1 MPLFL
6 IRVLEHI
13 TARANEA
20 IDDTSFIHI
29 SRAPN
34 SWLFYAIF
42 YSLFFFLFSS
52 HPPPLFFAL
61 FSYG

>member
-13 TARANEA
+13 RARANET
-20 IDDTSFIHI
+20 IDTSFIHI

-34 SWLFYAIF
+34 SWFF
-42 YSLFFFLFSS
+42 TLFFILFP
-52 HPPPLFFAL
+52 HPPIHPLVF
-61 FSYG
+61 

>member
-13 TARANEA
+13 RARANET
-20 IDDTSFIHI
+20 IDTSFIHI

-34 SWLFYAIF
+34 SWFF
-42 YSLFFFLFSS
+42 TLFFILFP
-52 HPPPLFFAL
+52 HPPPSVF
-61 FSYG
+61 

>member
-13 TARANEA
+13 RARANET
-20 IDDTSFIHI
+20 IDTSFIHI

-34 SWLFYAIF
+34 AWFFYAIF
-42 YSLFFFLFSS
+42 YSFSPPTPPFFD
-52 HPPPLFFAL
+52 L